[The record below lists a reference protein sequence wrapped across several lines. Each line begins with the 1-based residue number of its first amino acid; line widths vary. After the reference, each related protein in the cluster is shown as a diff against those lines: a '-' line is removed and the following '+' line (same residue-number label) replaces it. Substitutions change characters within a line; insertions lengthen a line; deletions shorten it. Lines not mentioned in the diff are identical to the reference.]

1 MATTSEIDTARAH
14 TELLERGSG
23 VPLVLLHPFPFTAE
37 VWEGEIAMFSARRHV
52 IAPSLRG
59 FGRTAPFDET
69 VPPSV
74 DAMADDV
81 AALLDALEV
90 TSPAVVG
97 GLSMGGYVAL
107 AFARRHPE
115 RLHALILADTRA
127 EPDDAE
133 AREKRDAS
141 IARIE
146 REGTHAFIDGM
157 LANVLGET
165 TRASRPEVT
174 ERVRALMAGIAA
186 PTIVKA
192 LVALR
197 DRPDARPDL
206 ANIRVPVLVV
216 AGTED
221 TVTPP
226 SVAEAMAKV
235 IPRAALALLPG
246 AGHLTNL
253 ETPSAF
259 HEAVERFLAP
269 L

>member
-1 MATTSEIDTARAH
+1 MATREIDTARAR
-14 TELLERGSG
+14 TELIEAGSG
-23 VPLVLLHPFPFTAE
+23 VPLVLLHPFPFTAD
-37 VWEGEIAMFSARRHV
+37 VWEGEIEAFSTRRHV

-59 FGRTAPFDET
+59 FGRTAPFDES
-69 VPPSV
+69 VPPSI

-115 RLHALILADTRA
+115 RLHALLLADTRA

-141 IARIE
+141 IARVE
-146 REGTHAFIDGM
+146 REGTGAFVDGM
-157 LANVLGET
+157 LANVVGET
-165 TRASRPEVT
+165 TRASRPEVMK
-174 ERVRALMAGIAA
+174 RLRDLMASVPA
-186 PTIVKA
+186 PTIAKA

-206 ANIRVPVLVV
+206 ATIRVPTLVV
-216 AGTED
+216 VGTED

-226 SVAEAMAKV
+226 SVAEAMASV
-235 IPRAALALLPG
+235 IPRATLALLPG
-246 AGHLTNL
+246 AGHLTNV
-253 ETPSAF
+253 ETPAAF

>member
-1 MATTSEIDTARAH
+1 MATREIDTARAH

-37 VWEGEIAMFSARRHV
+37 VWEGEVDALSARRHV

-59 FGRTAPFDET
+59 FGHTAPFDEA
-69 VPPSV
+69 VPPSI

-90 TSPAVVG
+90 TSPVVMG

-107 AFARRHPE
+107 AFARRHPD

-146 REGTHAFIDGM
+146 RDGTAELIEGM
-157 LANVLGET
+157 LANATGET
-165 TRASRPEVT
+165 TRASRPEV
-174 ERVRALMAGIAA
+174 MARLRDRMASIPAEA
-186 PTIVKA
+186 IVKA
-192 LVALR
+192 LIALR

-206 ANIRVPVLVV
+206 PAIRVPTLVV
-216 AGTED
+216 VGTED

-226 SVAEAMAKV
+226 SIAEAMAKV
-235 IPRAALALLPG
+235 IPRATLALLPG
-246 AGHLTNL
+246 AGHLANV
-253 ETPSAF
+253 ENPSAF